1 MIGDDWTAT
10 YSCGYEPSG
19 TEATLIG
26 WTGSLPG
33 MLVNAVAITTSAEFI
48 EGHLTVF
55 WASNGYA
62 TVLSV

>member
-1 MIGDDWTAT
+1 MSPSFDFRCADKSKMIGDDWTAT

-33 MLVNAVAITTSAEFI
+33 MLV
-48 EGHLTVF
+48 
-55 WASNGYA
+55 
-62 TVLSV
+62 